1 MINSP
6 AQVAENFAAA
16 WNKAN
21 ADEIAELFSV
31 DADFVNVVGLWWNSR
46 KQIRDAHAYGFDR
59 MFPDTVMTL
68 NKVTTRLLGVDVA
81 VVHAAWT
88 MEGQITPQGER
99 AGVRTG
105 VFSFTL
111 SRQDDASWICVSAH
125 NTDKVPG
132 KQTHIAS
139 ADTLTPASYVRKLPR
154 KHPPENSHE
163 S

>member
-6 AQVAENFAAA
+6 AQVAENFVAA

-21 ADEIAELFSV
+21 ADEIAELFSE

-88 MEGQITPQGER
+88 MEGQITPQ
-99 AGVRTG
+99 VRLPSNSGHLMTMG
-105 VFSFTL
+105 HRLIKEDVN
-111 SRQDDASWICVSAH
+111 H
-125 NTDKVPG
+125 
-132 KQTHIAS
+132 
-139 ADTLTPASYVRKLPR
+139 YV
-154 KHPPENSHE
+154 
-163 S
+163 